1 MKMNDDEQ
9 VIHDLAEHINTL
21 GSTVKALFDYVK
33 GQDLAIQMLG
43 NFLTIKYEQEFVDY
57 AREFNEE
64 LKNTN
69 KDE

>member
-1 MKMNDDEQ
+1 MNEEEQ
-9 VIHDLAEHINTL
+9 VIHDLAQHINTL

-57 AREFNEE
+57 AKEFNQE
-64 LKNTN
+64 LKNTDTN
-69 KDE
+69 E